1 MYLQGFSSLR
11 AQHGFAWTLPP
22 PCGLFLVTAS
32 KLVATS
38 WKTTVDWALP
48 HTRSSSGVAFGGQE
62 TFRTLRF
69 SCMQKSILSVRQS
82 NTLGISG
89 VSPIM
94 SPNSSSPT
102 APVTKGIAS
111 PEVSQLPSRL
121 ARHDRPSATGSI
133 LFLGSISFVDWFPC
147 SDCFLAFFLCQT

>member
-1 MYLQGFSSLR
+1 MYLRGFSSLR

-22 PCGLFLVTAS
+22 PCGLFLVTGRWPSS
-32 KLVATS
+32 KLVAAS

-82 NTLGISG
+82 NTPGISE

-102 APVTKGIAS
+102 TPVTKGVAS
-111 PEVSQLPSRL
+111 PEVSQLPLRL
-121 ARHDRPSATGSI
+121 ARHDRPFATGLI
-133 LFLGSISFVDWFPC
+133 LFLGSVSFLFPLWTG
-147 SDCFLAFFLCQT
+147 FLVRIVF